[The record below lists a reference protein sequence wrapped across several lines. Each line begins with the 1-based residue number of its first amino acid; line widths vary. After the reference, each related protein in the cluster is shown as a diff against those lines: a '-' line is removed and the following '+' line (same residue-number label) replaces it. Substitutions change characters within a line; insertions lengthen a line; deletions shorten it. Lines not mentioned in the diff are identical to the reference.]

1 MTALTGLIALVV
13 VALIG
18 WAIAEAKYK
27 ALPFTHSEE
36 EAKEAEE
43 LDEIAKA
50 NGYREKNVND
60 IMKSN
65 STKGFNAV

>member
-1 MTALTGLIALVV
+1 MTALIGLIALVV
-13 VALIG
+13 VALVG

-43 LDEIAKA
+43 LYEIAKA
-50 NGYREKNVND
+50 RNYQEMNIRD
-60 IMKSN
+60 IMRTN
-65 STKGFNAV
+65 STKGFDAV